1 MTFACL
7 LRLGLTY
14 FGACALKPDTI
25 SDSNHVDV
33 SQSDRIGYVLT
44 FGGERWL
51 STKRALEEVGI
62 AAVPISPVPFDSEDM
77 VRYEHTHPDATMK
90 DRKVYNNMI
99 SFWHMLDLA
108 SMNSSTKWT
117 YIFEDDIAVNPGVP
131 KDKVL
136 DLLGSA
142 EAKAVELDDDLLY
155 GGVCLHDHS
164 PHGEHWPKDGL
175 LTEYTAGRCAHA
187 WAVAPGKA
195 SKVRSNAEYISKHP
209 RPVTTFNPGHD
220 DLYFDCQLEVMALN
234 AKHGGLVTPA
244 ANKCWPHAKHC
255 GVFVQDRNAFPT
267 SIGKGK
273 EIAWD
278 ADGMYYS
285 AMGPAFPNKSDPYWS

>member
-1 MTFACL
+1 MIFACL

-155 GGVCLHDHS
+155 GGVCLHGRS
-164 PHGEHWPKDGL
+164 PFGEHWANDGL
-175 LTEYTAGRCAHA
+175 LTKYTAGRCAHA

-195 SKVRSNAEYISKHP
+195 SKVRSRAEQISNHP
-209 RPVTTFNPGHD
+209 RHNGH
-220 DLYFDCQLEVMALN
+220 YFDCQLEVMALG

-244 ANKCWPHAKHC
+244 ANKCLADMEHC

-267 SIGKGK
+267 SIG
-273 EIAWD
+273 ERIVWD
-278 ADGMYYS
+278 AGAMYYS
-285 AMGPAFPNKSDPYWS
+285 AIGPAFTNASDPYWS

>member
-117 YIFEDDIAVNPGVP
+117 YMFEDDIAVNPGVP

-142 EAKAVELDDDLLY
+142 EAEAVELEDDLLY
-155 GGVCLHDHS
+155 GGVCTGQ
-164 PHGEHWPKDGL
+164 PPFGHGIRTG
-175 LTEYTAGRCAHA
+175 YIAGRCAHA

-195 SKVRSNAEYISKHP
+195 SKVRSRAEQLSN
-209 RPVTTFNPGHD
+209 NPLLNGCN
-220 DLYFDCQLEVMALN
+220 DLYFDCQLDLMAQG

-244 ANKCWPHAKHC
+244 ANKCVAQKQC

-267 SIGKGK
+267 SIGRVALG
-273 EIAWD
+273 A
-278 ADGMYYS
+278 GSMYYS
-285 AMGPAFPNKSDPYWS
+285 AMGPAFTNTSDTSSDPYWS